1 MNVPFKAVFCSS
13 LKLLLFITWFHT
25 SGFTW
30 NCVKGFVQTWIVDP
44 CSGRTA
50 HLLSCSFSGLLLKEV
65 GKKIRPKCRSIASRN
80 DSSSR
85 LMRWRWFHMLQG
97 NSDRYESMT
106 FLFSFV
112 ICSADVMLSPCTV
125 WFAHHE
131 PFPWLKIC
139 PILLLISGV
148 NFPSL
153 PFPPCCGFP
162 RNICQGTMGIRYWI
176 GWDGL
181 WTEQGVFF

>member
-1 MNVPFKAVFCSS
+1 
-13 LKLLLFITWFHT
+13 
-25 SGFTW
+25 
-30 NCVKGFVQTWIVDP
+30 
-44 CSGRTA
+44 
-50 HLLSCSFSGLLLKEV
+50 
-65 GKKIRPKCRSIASRN
+65 
-80 DSSSR
+80 
-85 LMRWRWFHMLQG
+85 MLQG

-139 PILLLISGV
+139 SILLLISGV

-162 RNICQGTMGIRYWI
+162 QNICQGTMGIRYWI

-181 WTEQGVFF
+181 WTDQGVFFLNSPNLVINLLCQCGGRGNLQGIINSCISMWGCV